1 MNFNLNKNLILEREF
16 YQEKVHLKLLKN
28 VKVKMIN
35 KMMQLNMLNKQKDKL
50 IFMNYKLDNK

>member
-1 MNFNLNKNLILEREF
+1 MNLIFINEF
-16 YQEKVHLKLLKN
+16 NQEKVHLKLLKN

-35 KMMQLNMLNKQKDKL
+35 KMMQLNMLNKQNDKL